1 MRTSAAPHKLSLHYA
16 NRSHPGAG
24 KPKKLRQA
32 KPTAWHRSSCT
43 AITPGIHT
51 GNHQLHGQ
59 TCTISQS
66 AHTHTGTAPAAHQQ
80 ATARNSIGDTD
91 AQQSCLRLDVTP
103 RSSARPR
110 WAWGLTLA
118 TRATCLLRPSASPSQ
133 PCLRPQRNSQHRS
146 RLSSRTSRTSRS

>member
-32 KPTAWHRSSCT
+32 KPTTWHRSCCA
-43 AITPGIHT
+43 AIAPGIHT

-66 AHTHTGTAPAAHQQ
+66 AHTHTHRHGPGCARGQQHTTALVTQTH
-80 ATARNSIGDTD
+80 NK
-91 AQQSCLRLDVTP
+91 SCLRLDVTP

-118 TRATCLLRPSASPSQ
+118 TRVTCLLRPSASPSQ
-133 PCLRPQRNSQHRS
+133 PCVRPQRNSQH
-146 RLSSRTSRTSRS
+146 